1 MKKLFYLLT
10 VVAILM
16 ISTGLVLAGDV
27 VAKVKAN
34 GTVKIKEGKKK
45 DDEVRAKNSVVIG
58 ADGALANAVITIKG
72 AKGVKA
78 GAVTV
83 NQKDRTFV
91 PHVITIAPGT
101 TVTFTTEDELDHTVA
116 ATDETAAVAGIKDPI
131 KTSMPGDKGSHKFE
145 KAGIADLR
153 CKDHKRMQLHVIV
166 TDEYTGVTDKAG
178 VATIKGVPAGKY
190 TAEVWH
196 EVLGTKTAE
205 VTVGASGNVEV
216 SFTLDG
222 NKEI

>member
-45 DDEVRAKNSVVIG
+45 DDEIRAKNSAVIG

-131 KTSMPGDKGSHKFE
+131 KTHMPGDKGSHKFE

-153 CKDHKRMQLHVIV
+153 CKDHKRMQLHVII

>member
-1 MKKLFYLLT
+1 MKKFFYLLT
-10 VVAILM
+10 IVSILM

-45 DDEVRAKNSVVIG
+45 EDEVRAKNSVVIG

-83 NQKDRTFV
+83 DQKDRTFV

-101 TVTFTTEDELDHTVA
+101 TVNFTTQDELDHTVY
-116 ATDETAAVAGIKDPI
+116 ATNETAAVAGIKDPI
-131 KTSMPGDKGSHKFE
+131 KTHMPGDKGSHKFE

-153 CKDHKRMQLHVIV
+153 CKDHKRMQLHVII

-178 VATIKGVPAGKY
+178 VATIKGVRAGKY

>member
-10 VVAILM
+10 VVSILM

-45 DDEVRAKNSVVIG
+45 DDEIRAKNSAVIG

-101 TVTFTTEDELDHTVA
+101 TVTFTTEDELDHTVS
-116 ATDETAAVAGIKDPI
+116 ATNETAAVAGIKDPI
-131 KTSMPGDKGSHKFE
+131 KTHMPGDKGSHKFE

-153 CKDHKRMQLHVIV
+153 CKDHKRMQLHVII

>member
-45 DDEVRAKNSVVIG
+45 DDEIRAKNSAVIG

-101 TVTFTTEDELDHTVA
+101 TVTFTTEDELDHTVS
-116 ATDETAAVAGIKDPI
+116 ATNETAAVAGIKDPI
-131 KTSMPGDKGSHKFE
+131 KTHMPGDKGSHKFE

-153 CKDHKRMQLHVIV
+153 CKDHKRMQLHVII

>member
-1 MKKLFYLLT
+1 MKKFFYLLT
-10 VVAILM
+10 VVSILM

-45 DDEVRAKNSVVIG
+45 EDDIRAKNSVVIG
-58 ADGALANAVITIKG
+58 ADGAVANAVITIKG

-78 GAVTV
+78 GSVTV
-83 NQKDRTFV
+83 DQKDRVFV
-91 PHVITIAPGT
+91 PHAMTIAPGT
-101 TVTFTTEDELDHTVA
+101 TVNFTTQDELDHTTY
-116 ATDETAAVAGIKDPI
+116 ATDETNAVANIKDPI
-131 KTSMPGDKGSHKFE
+131 KLHMPGDKGTHKFE
-145 KAGIADLR
+145 KPGIVDLR
-153 CKDHKRMQLHVIV
+153 CKDHKRMQLWVIV
-166 TDEYTGVTDKAG
+166 TDEYAGVTDKNG